1 MTCYGTDELIAVV
14 GMGVAVPGASSPAE
28 LWRVLNGP
36 RDVFAEPGDRY
47 RLDRFWSP
55 DRGETDRTYARRA
68 GYLHD
73 FRPHHR
79 LAAQDADGKR
89 GDQAARWLRHSLL
102 QARTGVGI
110 RAGDR
115 CGAYVGAW
123 PGGSQSLVGS
133 VLVELLSRPGPGEAL
148 DEEVRAALL
157 AHYPHAVPLER
168 AATPDAVVRQV
179 FTGLTEQVTESLV
192 VDTACASSLY
202 AVDLG
207 CKSLLAGECEIAYCG
222 GVNVIDPTMAVM
234 FAKLSGLSPQGRVR
248 AFTGDSDGT
257 LFSDGAGMV
266 TLKTVRRAREDGDEV
281 LGVLLG
287 FGGAADGRGKSISAP
302 NPAGQRRAV
311 QRARSVCGITGEQ
324 VDWVVAHGTGT
335 PAGDGV
341 ESQVVAELGPA
352 SGQWTS
358 SNKPVF
364 GHTGWTAGVLSLM
377 HALSGLRKGW
387 IPGQLGA
394 AEPVTRVSGANI
406 RVPGR
411 PVRFAPRPDRRRVV
425 GVSAFGFGGTNAHLL
440 VADRADDDRLRSGRA
455 VRPDSGELALV
466 AWSAHLPGAPPR
478 TAVQEWLGGSGTAPA
493 ARFPHPYPSPPAA
506 EARLSA
512 RTLPS
517 VDAGQLMALQAA
529 ARFVREHGEPWADI
543 RESTGVIAAH
553 TGIPSGLVGT
563 AVRCYADD
571 AAAVLGRQPG
581 DRDFRHALRHLE
593 KTRQRYPATTEDTQ
607 AGVLPNVIASR
618 IAARYDLHGPTMAVD
633 AGLDS
638 TLAALRVARHYLGT
652 GELELALIVAVNGNG
667 SPESAALAGIAA
679 TKLGEGAFLLAVTTT
694 RAAAARGLPVLAKLS
709 FGEGGRERP
718 RSPDRSYLAADHAV
732 ALLRAVQRETLPT
745 RLPAHHTDN
754 ALLVSPPR
762 RGAERQDGEEAVRQ
776 EGQESAPRDGEEP
789 VRQDGQESAPRDGE
803 EAVRQDGQ
811 ESAPRDG
818 EEAVRQDGQESAP
831 RDGRA
836 PERLT
841 RRYRKRLVAEP
852 APAPGECAPGAPA
865 SLPRRGLVLLAD
877 PAAGDRVREDLEAS
891 DSFVTELPVARDGSL
906 SPADVDRLLAVADTA
921 APHLTVLGDLTG
933 LSMPRALALHDAVF
947 LLAQR
952 LWPRWE
958 PESSL
963 AVLLGGA
970 PGCRSAHP
978 AAALFDGFVKSLR
991 WEREGSVAF
1000 TLTSDEPVTP
1010 SLLGRLA
1017 RERGARP
1024 SPPPVLRHLQGRRW
1038 IEALHPVPLAET
1050 QDLAPGLFEDGEPVG
1065 VVTGGAGDIVQEL
1078 LGALPA
1084 RRRPALWLLGRTP
1097 ARPLPPE
1104 LEDAVGGRGAAERAG
1119 LIRRLRAAHPQA
1131 SVPELVARADAL
1143 LRQRKTHLA
1152 VQALRDR
1159 FGEHKVHYL
1168 ACDIRDRE
1176 AVLSAVARVRE
1187 AHERVDFVIHAA
1199 GQVSSALL
1207 GKKRLETFRA
1217 VRDTKVLGRLHL
1229 KAALGAHQPALW
1241 CNIGS
1246 FSGAAGAPGDTDY
1259 ASGNAYLDAAAEAV
1273 TGSREITVNF
1283 TMWRQTGMGS
1293 DPLFQEHV
1301 SRQHRFTPITTAEG
1315 TAQFLQEFAAAPRAG
1330 GASTYLGRTE
1340 REGLR
1345 SHLPGLVRTEP
1356 PAHPAA
1362 RLWPAWRTPCP
1373 AADNGTWACPMDPE
1387 SDPHLFDHL
1396 VSGKPTVPGTFIL
1409 DIAAQAAEALLPG
1422 TFASGFRDARFD
1434 TFIRPFNRREPSPL
1448 RIKARLAHRPAGD
1461 EDRAA
1466 VEVSV
1471 HSDILGPDGLMRE
1484 AALRHFRAEVL
1495 VSRTAPAPPPNRR
1508 PVAGPAAEPAQD
1520 PYVLPGA
1527 GVSLRGPFHNLSHC
1541 SADASTAHGTWTPHL
1556 AGYPGLRTMAIPAL
1570 LMDAALRTSAL
1581 RPAGHQRP
1589 WYVPQ
1594 ALARA
1599 ELYTNGANDHDLLL
1613 RHGHSLR
1620 VSRDADGV
1628 LRAAT
1633 AEGRVLLEMSGPTL
1647 VEMAA

>member
-1 MTCYGTDELIAVV
+1 
-14 GMGVAVPGASSPAE
+14 
-28 LWRVLNGP
+28 
-36 RDVFAEPGDRY
+36 
-47 RLDRFWSP
+47 
-55 DRGETDRTYARRA
+55 
-68 GYLHD
+68 
-73 FRPHHR
+73 
-79 LAAQDADGKR
+79 
-89 GDQAARWLRHSLL
+89 
-102 QARTGVGI
+102 
-110 RAGDR
+110 
-115 CGAYVGAW
+115 
-123 PGGSQSLVGS
+123 
-133 VLVELLSRPGPGEAL
+133 
-148 DEEVRAALL
+148 
-157 AHYPHAVPLER
+157 
-168 AATPDAVVRQV
+168 
-179 FTGLTEQVTESLV
+179 
-192 VDTACASSLY
+192 
-202 AVDLG
+202 
-207 CKSLLAGECEIAYCG
+207 
-222 GVNVIDPTMAVM
+222 
-234 FAKLSGLSPQGRVR
+234 
-248 AFTGDSDGT
+248 
-257 LFSDGAGMV
+257 
-266 TLKTVRRAREDGDEV
+266 
-281 LGVLLG
+281 
-287 FGGAADGRGKSISAP
+287 
-302 NPAGQRRAV
+302 
-311 QRARSVCGITGEQ
+311 
-324 VDWVVAHGTGT
+324 
-335 PAGDGV
+335 
-341 ESQVVAELGPA
+341 
-352 SGQWTS
+352 
-358 SNKPVF
+358 
-364 GHTGWTAGVLSLM
+364 
-377 HALSGLRKGW
+377 
-387 IPGQLGA
+387 
-394 AEPVTRVSGANI
+394 
-406 RVPGR
+406 
-411 PVRFAPRPDRRRVV
+411 
-425 GVSAFGFGGTNAHLL
+425 
-440 VADRADDDRLRSGRA
+440 
-455 VRPDSGELALV
+455 
-466 AWSAHLPGAPPR
+466 
-478 TAVQEWLGGSGTAPA
+478 
-493 ARFPHPYPSPPAA
+493 
-506 EARLSA
+506 
-512 RTLPS
+512 
-517 VDAGQLMALQAA
+517 
-529 ARFVREHGEPWADI
+529 
-543 RESTGVIAAH
+543 
-553 TGIPSGLVGT
+553 VGT

-762 RGAERQDGEEAVRQ
+762 RGAVRQ
-776 EGQESAPRDGEEP
+776 
-789 VRQDGQESAPRDGE
+789 
-803 EAVRQDGQ
+803 
-811 ESAPRDG
+811 DG

-947 LLAQR
+947 LLTQR

-1038 IEALHPVPLAET
+1038 IEALHPVPLVET

-1084 RRRPALWLLGRTP
+1084 RTRPALWLLGRTP

-1301 SRQHRFTPITTAEG
+1301 SRQRRFTPITTAEG

-1356 PAHPAA
+1356 PAHPTA

-1448 RIKARLAHRPAGD
+1448 RIKARLAHRPADD

-1484 AALRHFRAEVL
+1484 AAPLPRRGARLPH
-1495 VSRTAPAPPPNRR
+1495 RT
-1508 PVAGPAAEPAQD
+1508 GPAAEPATRGRPRRRTGPGPVRPARRRRLAARPLPQPVALLRRRLHRARHLD
-1520 PYVLPGA
+1520 PPPRRLPGA
-1527 GVSLRGPFHNLSHC
+1527 AHHGDPRAAHGRGP
-1541 SADASTAHGTWTPHL
+1541 AHLG
-1556 AGYPGLRTMAIPAL
+1556 PAPRGPP
-1570 LMDAALRTSAL
+1570 AALVRAAGAGAGRVVHERRERP
-1581 RPAGHQRP
+1581 RPAAAPRTLAAGVPRRRRRPPGRYGGGPGAAGDVRPDAGRDGRMNRRRRPEPVRPPGVGTFRQR
-1589 WYVPQ
+1589 
-1594 ALARA
+1594 
-1599 ELYTNGANDHDLLL
+1599 T
-1613 RHGHSLR
+1613 
-1620 VSRDADGV
+1620 
-1628 LRAAT
+1628 T
-1633 AEGRVLLEMSGPTL
+1633 APLPTRRTGRR
-1647 VEMAA
+1647 

>member
-1 MTCYGTDELIAVV
+1 
-14 GMGVAVPGASSPAE
+14 
-28 LWRVLNGP
+28 
-36 RDVFAEPGDRY
+36 
-47 RLDRFWSP
+47 
-55 DRGETDRTYARRA
+55 
-68 GYLHD
+68 
-73 FRPHHR
+73 
-79 LAAQDADGKR
+79 
-89 GDQAARWLRHSLL
+89 
-102 QARTGVGI
+102 
-110 RAGDR
+110 
-115 CGAYVGAW
+115 
-123 PGGSQSLVGS
+123 
-133 VLVELLSRPGPGEAL
+133 
-148 DEEVRAALL
+148 
-157 AHYPHAVPLER
+157 
-168 AATPDAVVRQV
+168 
-179 FTGLTEQVTESLV
+179 
-192 VDTACASSLY
+192 
-202 AVDLG
+202 
-207 CKSLLAGECEIAYCG
+207 
-222 GVNVIDPTMAVM
+222 
-234 FAKLSGLSPQGRVR
+234 
-248 AFTGDSDGT
+248 
-257 LFSDGAGMV
+257 
-266 TLKTVRRAREDGDEV
+266 
-281 LGVLLG
+281 
-287 FGGAADGRGKSISAP
+287 
-302 NPAGQRRAV
+302 
-311 QRARSVCGITGEQ
+311 
-324 VDWVVAHGTGT
+324 
-335 PAGDGV
+335 
-341 ESQVVAELGPA
+341 
-352 SGQWTS
+352 
-358 SNKPVF
+358 
-364 GHTGWTAGVLSLM
+364 
-377 HALSGLRKGW
+377 
-387 IPGQLGA
+387 
-394 AEPVTRVSGANI
+394 
-406 RVPGR
+406 
-411 PVRFAPRPDRRRVV
+411 
-425 GVSAFGFGGTNAHLL
+425 
-440 VADRADDDRLRSGRA
+440 
-455 VRPDSGELALV
+455 
-466 AWSAHLPGAPPR
+466 
-478 TAVQEWLGGSGTAPA
+478 
-493 ARFPHPYPSPPAA
+493 
-506 EARLSA
+506 
-512 RTLPS
+512 
-517 VDAGQLMALQAA
+517 
-529 ARFVREHGEPWADI
+529 
-543 RESTGVIAAH
+543 
-553 TGIPSGLVGT
+553 
-563 AVRCYADD
+563 
-571 AAAVLGRQPG
+571 
-581 DRDFRHALRHLE
+581 
-593 KTRQRYPATTEDTQ
+593 
-607 AGVLPNVIASR
+607 
-618 IAARYDLHGPTMAVD
+618 
-633 AGLDS
+633 
-638 TLAALRVARHYLGT
+638 
-652 GELELALIVAVNGNG
+652 
-667 SPESAALAGIAA
+667 
-679 TKLGEGAFLLAVTTT
+679 
-694 RAAAARGLPVLAKLS
+694 
-709 FGEGGRERP
+709 
-718 RSPDRSYLAADHAV
+718 
-732 ALLRAVQRETLPT
+732 
-745 RLPAHHTDN
+745 
-754 ALLVSPPR
+754 
-762 RGAERQDGEEAVRQ
+762 
-776 EGQESAPRDGEEP
+776 
-789 VRQDGQESAPRDGE
+789 
-803 EAVRQDGQ
+803 
-811 ESAPRDG
+811 
-818 EEAVRQDGQESAP
+818 
-831 RDGRA
+831 
-836 PERLT
+836 
-841 RRYRKRLVAEP
+841 
-852 APAPGECAPGAPA
+852 
-865 SLPRRGLVLLAD
+865 
-877 PAAGDRVREDLEAS
+877 
-891 DSFVTELPVARDGSL
+891 
-906 SPADVDRLLAVADTA
+906 
-921 APHLTVLGDLTG
+921 
-933 LSMPRALALHDAVF
+933 MPRALALHDAVF
-947 LLAQR
+947 LLTQR

-1038 IEALHPVPLAET
+1038 IEAMHPVPLAET

-1084 RRRPALWLLGRTP
+1084 RTRPALWLLGRTP

-1104 LEDAVGGRGAAERAG
+1104 LEDAVGCRGAAERAG
-1119 LIRRLRAAHPQA
+1119 LIRRLRADHPQA

-1301 SRQHRFTPITTAEG
+1301 SRQRRFTPITTAEG

-1356 PAHPAA
+1356 PAHPTA
-1362 RLWPAWRTPCP
+1362 RLWPTWRTPCP
-1373 AADNGTWACPMDPE
+1373 AADIGTWACPMDPE

-1448 RIKARLAHRPAGD
+1448 RIKARLAHRPADD

-1484 AALRHFRAEVL
+1484 AALRHFRAEVF

-1508 PVAGPAAEPAQD
+1508 PAAGPAAEPAQD

-1527 GVSLRGPFHNLSHC
+1527 GVSLRGPFHNLSQC

-1581 RPAGHQRP
+1581 RPAGLQRP

-1633 AEGRVLLEMSGPTL
+1633 AEGRVLLEMSGLTL